1 MAWSCSL
8 KSLLTVFVFTSIV
21 VSSAESYQCA
31 VQQCEGTTCPE
42 SASVCETTKGCFTE
56 IQRFDTP
63 SFLTD
68 GMFKEKGCI
77 ADSDTCS
84 SSLTI
89 SATLG
94 AQRAFTYTNSCC
106 TTDKCNQGD
115 LTLPAP
121 SSKPNGVE
129 CIACYNEKAKS
140 CSSVTTLKCTGAEKK
155 CIEVTG
161 TAVGT
166 STLMMYGK
174 GCATENSCKLDMTV
188 LGRIQIKTS
197 CSSPAS
203 SHGHPTA
210 KFVSSFLIFLLPLKF
225 LL

>member
-1 MAWSCSL
+1 MAWSSSL
-8 KSLLTVFVFTSIV
+8 KSLLTVFVFINLA
-21 VSSAESYQCA
+21 VSSVESYQCT
-31 VQQCEGTTCPE
+31 VQRCQSTTCPE
-42 SASVCETTKGCFTE
+42 SVCETTKGCFNE

-63 SFLTD
+63 SSLTD
-68 GMFKEKGCI
+68 GTFKQKGCI
-77 ADSDTCS
+77 ADSNTC

-94 AQRAFTYTNSCC
+94 DQRTFTYANSCC
-106 TTDKCNQGD
+106 TSEKCNQGD

-121 SSKPNGVE
+121 SSTPNGVE
-129 CIACYNEKAKS
+129 CPACYSEKENL
-140 CSSVTTLKCTGAEKK
+140 CSSFTTLKCTGEQKK

-161 TAVGT
+161 TGVEIPG
-166 STLMMYGK
+166 LVLYGK
-174 GCATENSCKLDMTV
+174 GCATENSCNLDMTV

-197 CSSPAS
+197 CSSPLS
-203 SHGHPTA
+203 NHGHPTA